1 MRCFFD
7 TNVLV
12 YMFDA
17 DHPVKKDI
25 AERVFFQSARQREAL
40 LSTQVL
46 QEFFVAVTRKL
57 GTPLTEAE
65 AEMAVR
71 DFSALEVVAS
81 DSELVLD
88 AIAHSRRYRLSLWD
102 SLIIQAALRGGAEV
116 LYTEDLQNGQVFEDL
131 TVRNP
136 FVS

>member
-7 TNVLV
+7 TNVLL
-12 YMFDA
+12 YMFD
-17 DHPVKKDI
+17 DDYPVKKEI
-25 AERVFFQSARQREAL
+25 AEKVFFPSARKGEAL

-46 QEFFVAVTRKL
+46 QEFFVIATRKL
-57 GTPLTEAE
+57 GTPLTPAQAE
-65 AEMAVR
+65 RAVR
-71 DFSALEVVAS
+71 DFSALEVVAA
-81 DSELVLD
+81 DSELILD

-102 SLIIQAALRGGAEV
+102 SLIIQAALRGRAEV